1 MTAFKA
7 WPSQA
12 GQIGNAAFPPTCRPL
27 LRLERASGVG
37 HEDAFPRPR
46 LNAHC
51 RFSQETFAGSQGNGD
66 RLRHCSRPAVDRDPG
81 GEGRHPPLV
90 VAALEAAQGYDKTP
104 GAIPSN
110 ERHRPDFGVRWPSDR
125 RLPALGTRLPLSQK
139 STPWMQS
146 PRLLRQTMRAQT
158 GLRTHLSSGPAI

>member
-1 MTAFKA
+1 MV
-7 WPSQA
+7 SA
-12 GQIGNAAFPPTCRPL
+12 GRPTSTRHEL
-27 LRLERASGVG
+27 AVRVRLRVAGLG

-46 LNAHC
+46 LTARC

-66 RLRHCSRPAVDRDPG
+66 RLRGAIVPDPAVDRDPE
-81 GEGRHPPLV
+81 EGRHPPLV

-110 ERHRPDFGVRWPSDR
+110 ERHRPDFGVRCPSDR

-139 STPWMQS
+139 STLWMQS
-146 PRLLRQTMRAQT
+146 PGLLRQTMRAQT
-158 GLRTHLSSGPAI
+158 GLRTRLSSGPAI